1 MEPPNRM
8 HFGTWGDPTH
18 RTPHGI
24 REDTVEEVVE
34 PEGAVGAA
42 FRPHM
47 VSFQA
52 LCDTHW

>member
-1 MEPPNRM
+1 M

-42 FRPHM
+42 FRPHT

-52 LCDTHW
+52 LCDTHR